1 MMQIKIFSIRL
12 NDNLTEIDQ
21 NSLNDFLETI
31 AFKKSSVQFV
41 DVENPFWSVVIHF
54 EEKEVFKN
62 EIKSEN
68 QKTELILNSKE
79 ETIFNHLK
87 TWRNEKAV
95 ELSFAPFMVCHNS
108 ELKNIAVLKP
118 SCIDDLKQIKGF
130 GDLKATKY
138 GNDII
143 ALLNAV

>member
-1 MMQIKIFSIRL
+1 MQIKIFSIRL
-12 NDNLTEIDQ
+12 GDNLTEIDQ
-21 NSLNDFLETI
+21 NSLNDFLGTTV
-31 AFKKSSVQFV
+31 FKKSSVQFV

-54 EEKEVFKN
+54 EEKELITN
-62 EIKSEN
+62 EVIPQN
-68 QKTELILNSKE
+68 QKSDIVLNAKE
-79 ETIFNHLK
+79 EDLFNNLK

-108 ELKNIAVLKP
+108 ELKNIAILKP
-118 SCIDDLKQIKGF
+118 NSIDDLKQIKGF

-138 GNDII
+138 GDDII

>member
-1 MMQIKIFSIRL
+1 MQIKIFSIRL
-12 NDNLTEIDQ
+12 GDNLTEIDQ
-21 NSLNDFLETI
+21 NSLNDFLGTI
-31 AFKKSSVQFV
+31 VFKKSSVQFV

-54 EEKEVFKN
+54 EEKELITN
-62 EIKSEN
+62 EVIPQN
-68 QKTELILNSKE
+68 QKSDIVLNAKE
-79 ETIFNHLK
+79 EDLFNNLK

-108 ELKNIAVLKP
+108 ELKNIAILKP
-118 SCIDDLKQIKGF
+118 NSIDDLKLIKGF

-138 GNDII
+138 GDDII

>member
-1 MMQIKIFSIRL
+1 MQIKIFSIRL
-12 NDNLTEIDQ
+12 GDNLTEIDQ

-31 AFKKSSVQFV
+31 VFKKSSVQFV

-54 EEKEVFKN
+54 EEKELISN
-62 EIKSEN
+62 EVIPQN
-68 QKTELILNSKE
+68 QKSDIVLNAKE
-79 ETIFNHLK
+79 EDLFNNLK

-108 ELKNIAVLKP
+108 ELKNIAILKP
-118 SCIDDLKQIKGF
+118 NSIDDLKQIKGF

-138 GNDII
+138 GDDII